1 MIHLR
6 NGHLEVL
13 EEFFVDRTLPKYV
26 VPADTKSGISFE
38 SEGGTFGNTI
48 MANSPMAI
56 SDYMSY
62 GDQMVEYYTYRVHSD
77 RRIGDRV
84 RLWMAKRLLKHS
96 KTEFGKGTDY
106 AVIGQFFQ
114 DVIQS
119 VKELE
124 LPMKS
129 VEFYNDLVSNAVKLG
144 QVALSEKLM
153 SQKSVLLAELSMIH
167 EHKVKYVTEEDILEY
182 NKKAKENKHLYLTW
196 IKNFARIIP
205 EPVIEMKNYCDEKG
219 WFDNYVVLHFDRL
232 GKSAEMT
239 NAEKEKAKDPILFGM
254 IQGSD
259 KFYFVADW
267 EDDYCDLT
275 LDRMLKVLGKKTT
288 SLNVKSVKS
297 RIEKIRV

>member
-1 MIHLR
+1 MSTPR
-6 NGHLEVL
+6 
-13 EEFFVDRTLPKYV
+13 
-26 VPADTKSGISFE
+26 
-38 SEGGTFGNTI
+38 
-48 MANSPMAI
+48 I
-56 SDYMSY
+56 SDRISY
-62 GDQMVEYYTYRVHSD
+62 ADQIVEYYEYRVDS
-77 RRIGDRV
+77 RGKIGDRM
-84 RLWMAKRLLKHS
+84 RLFLAKYFLKQS
-96 KTEFGKGTDY
+96 GEKLSSGTDY
-106 AVIGQFFQ
+106 AIIGQFFHN
-114 DVIQS
+114 VIQS

-129 VEFYNDLVSNAVKLG
+129 VEFYNELVSNAVKLG

-167 EHKVKYVTEEDILEY
+167 EHKVKYVTEDDILEY
-182 NKKAKENKHLYLTW
+182 NKKAKESKHLYLTW

-288 SLNVKSVKS
+288 TLNTKSVKS